1 MEHRV
6 SPLELS
12 PPEFRSLGHELVD
25 RVADFLATLRD
36 RPLTTGET
44 PAEIRAL
51 IGRSS
56 LPTSGDAP
64 AALLAEA
71 TTLLFDHSLF
81 NGHPRFM
88 GYITS
93 SAAPLGMLAD
103 LLAAAVNPNVGG
115 WELSP
120 VASEIEAQAVRW
132 VAELVG
138 YPTDCGGLLV
148 SGGNMANFACFLTGR
163 RAMLGES
170 ARSTGLGVTAP
181 LRVYASAGTHTW
193 IQKAADLFGL
203 GTDAIRWIPTD
214 GAQRMR
220 TDVLRECLREDL
232 ARGDRPI
239 MVIGTAG
246 SVATGAVD
254 PIRELAE
261 ICQAH
266 GLWFHVDGA
275 YGAPAAVL
283 ADAPEDL
290 HALALADSLAVDPH
304 KWLYAPLEAGCVLV
318 REPVRLGEAFGYTP
332 TYYRFDTQGDE
343 PPINYY
349 ELGLQNSRGFR
360 ALKVWLGLRQAGRE
374 GYVRMIG
381 DDCRLAASLHRH
393 VGAHPELE
401 AGTLGLSIATFRY
414 VPRDL
419 RGAGAAEA
427 YLNALNEALLGRLK
441 TGGKLFVTNAVV
453 DGRFLLR
460 ACIVNF
466 RTTEADVAAIPE
478 IVAAVGRVV
487 DAELRRGRTD

>member
-1 MEHRV
+1 MEQRV

-12 PPEFRSLGHELVD
+12 PTEFRSLGHELVD

-51 IGRSS
+51 VGRSS
-56 LPTSGDAP
+56 LPISGDAP

-163 RAMLGES
+163 RAMLGEA

-181 LRVYASAGTHTW
+181 LRVYASAATHTW

-214 GAQRMR
+214 AAQRMR

-239 MVIGTAG
+239 MVVGTAG

-283 ADAPEDL
+283 PDAPGDL

-318 REPVRLGEAFGYTP
+318 REPERLGEAFDYTP

-441 TGGKLFVTNAVV
+441 TGGELFVTNAVV

-478 IVAAVGRVV
+478 IVAAAGRVV